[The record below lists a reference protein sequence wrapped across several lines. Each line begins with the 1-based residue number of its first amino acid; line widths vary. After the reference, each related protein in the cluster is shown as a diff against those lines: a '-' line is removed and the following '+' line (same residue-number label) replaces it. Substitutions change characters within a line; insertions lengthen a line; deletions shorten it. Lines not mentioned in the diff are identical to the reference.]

1 MLGSEENLISELY
14 EVDPDNNYFNSAKK
28 ISHSTNQSNLILVSE
43 YNELCTKNPSDFDI
57 LSQNIR
63 SFGNNSDSMLC
74 LFDNSARFPGLLI
87 SIETCFK
94 EYI

>member
-1 MLGSEENLISELY
+1 M
-14 EVDPDNNYFNSAKK
+14 DPDSNYFNSDLNF
-28 ISHSTNQSNLILVSE
+28 SCSSNQSNLISVSE
-43 YNELCTKNPSDFDI
+43 YNELCTKNPSHFNI
-57 LSQNIR
+57 FSQNIR